1 MKKNTTLFL
10 SSSAKVI
17 WYKKQGSMLPC
28 SRKKNRT
35 FLLMNLTVAVILLCA
50 AQMLSAQEI
59 LEVQQTQEARSK
71 QDSISTRAEQHAH
84 THRLKDVTVTAE
96 RRAERLQSVPISVS
110 ALSAES
116 LQSSGIQTLRGI
128 TARVPNLFM
137 PDYGT
142 RLTAPVFMR
151 GIGSRIN
158 DPSVGLYVD
167 GVNYFD
173 RSAFDFE
180 LYDIE
185 RIEVLR
191 GPQGTLFGRNTMG
204 GIIHVVTEKPSAK
217 RMITGSMGYG
227 AFNDQQYRL
236 TGQMPVV
243 GNELFARMSLARNSR
258 NGFTTNQFS
267 AANSSGGGS
276 VIDFRDGWSGRVQ
289 LRWLPDAAWDLQA
302 TVYGE
307 RDRDGGTPYA
317 PLERTRQQPF
327 TANFNGASTFHRDML
342 GASLRAIY
350 DLKSFR
356 LTSATSWQ
364 SIENRFAI
372 DQDFDPR
379 DIINVFNSERQMLLT
394 QELTASSYYRDS
406 PVQWI
411 LGVFAFAQNQQRDIE
426 LGYGRDAIGFVQ
438 GISSLRTDT
447 RGNSQR
453 VSGVAA
459 FGQITANDLLVR
471 GLGVTLGVRY
481 DAEWN
486 TLLATRFVQILQTQQ
501 RQDFPD
507 FSQPLAFSEILP
519 KILLKY
525 AANEDVML
533 YASVSKGYKGGGF
546 NVAAIEERDR
556 TFGAEQSWNYE
567 LGAKTSWLENRIV
580 ANVSAFW
587 IDWTNQQVT
596 QVVPPVGN
604 LIRNAGRTVSRGAEL
619 DVSARPVPQILV
631 SAAFGYTDARFASYT
646 DQQFSRNAAGMTV
659 ARTIDYAGNRVPF
672 VPEYTANLAAEYDI
686 RFTDKSNNAQNPDF
700 ISSLSLRAELQSIGR
715 TFWREDNSTAL
726 VQDPYHLLNA
736 RATLHTSIGR
746 FAVWANNLTDTRFTT
761 LQFASLPNLPLY
773 AQLGAPRSVGVQY
786 SFTIAQ

>member
-1 MKKNTTLFL
+1 MRPFAAFSSFFTFFL
-10 SSSAKVI
+10 SSGV
-17 WYKKQGSMLPC
+17 
-28 SRKKNRT
+28 
-35 FLLMNLTVAVILLCA
+35 LCA
-50 AQMLSAQEI
+50 IA
-59 LEVQQTQEARSK
+59 ARPLAA
-71 QDSISTRAEQHAH
+71 QDSSTTPPTRA
-84 THRLKDVTVTAE
+84 HRLSDITVTAE
-96 RRAERLQSVPISVS
+96 RRSERLQAVPIAVS
-110 ALSAES
+110 ALRAET

-185 RIEVLR
+185 QIEVLR

-204 GIIHVVTEKPSAK
+204 GIIHVTTQKPSAK
-217 RMITGSMGYG
+217 PTITGSAGYG
-227 AFNDQQYRL
+227 AFNDQQFRL
-236 TGQMPVV
+236 TGQIPLV
-243 GNELFARMSLARNSR
+243 GNELFARVSLARSSR
-258 NGFTTNQFS
+258 NGFTTNLFN
-267 AANSSGGGS
+267 AANGSSSGS
-276 VIDFRDGWSGRVQ
+276 EALPTIDFRDNWSGRAH
-289 LRWLPDAAWDLQA
+289 LRWLPDAAWDLQL

-327 TANFNGASTFHRDML
+327 TASFNGASTFHRDML
-342 GASLRAIY
+342 GASLRAVY
-350 DLKSFR
+350 DLQSFR

-364 SIENRFAI
+364 NLDNRFAV

-379 DIINVFNSERQMLLT
+379 DIINVLNTERQTLVT
-394 QELTASSYYRDS
+394 QELAASSYYRES

-411 LGVFAFAQNQQRDIE
+411 LGVFAFAQHQQRDIE
-426 LGYGRDAIGFVQ
+426 LGYGRDAVGFVQ
-438 GISSLRTDT
+438 GISSPRTDA

-459 FGQITANDLLVR
+459 FGQITANDLLTR
-471 GLGVTLGVRY
+471 GLGITLGVRY

-486 TLLATRFVQILQTQQ
+486 SLLATRVVQIPQTQQ
-501 RQDFPD
+501 RQGFPD
-507 FSQPLAFSEILP
+507 FSQLLAFSEVLP
-519 KILLKY
+519 KASVKY
-525 AANEDVML
+525 APNEDVML

-567 LGAKTSWLENRIV
+567 LGAKTSWLENRV
-580 ANVSAFW
+580 TANVSAFW

-619 DVSARPVPQILV
+619 EVTARPAPQMLV
-631 SAAFGYTDARFASYT
+631 SAAFGYTDARFANYT
-646 DQQFSRNAAGMTV
+646 DQQFSRNAAGMTI

-686 RFTDKSNNAQNPDF
+686 RFADKAQESGF
-700 ISSLSLRAELQSIGR
+700 ITSLSLRAELQSIGQ
-715 TFWREDNSTAL
+715 TFWREDNAL
-726 VQDPYHLLNA
+726 VQNPYHLLNA

-746 FAVWANNLTDTRFTT
+746 FAIWAHNLTDARFTT
-761 LQFASLPNLPLY
+761 IQFASLPNLPLY

-786 SFTIAQ
+786 AFTISN